1 MLKTHEETLSKAEL
15 AQVGFNNPPITVS
28 QGEAPTSSLLPIEWR
43 KHL

>member
-1 MLKTHEETLSKAEL
+1 MLKTREETLSKAEL

-28 QGEAPTSSLLPIEWR
+28 QGEISTLSLLPIEWR